1 VYFLLVY
8 VITAPEG
15 DRIYDKKHTCFFC
28 HKEYSKIAR
37 HLEQLHVEV
46 EEVKTALKYD
56 PNDPKRVEQ
65 FEKLCR
71 MGNFNHNMKV
81 LDINEGEL
89 KVVRRPPANAK
100 VNPKDY
106 LPCKFCHGFFLD
118 NELWRHAP
126 KCKFRNEE
134 TESSSKR
141 MKYDGKFMLAAGQFP
156 SGCTKLLSEKVVSKM
171 ACDSI
176 SLIVQSDET
185 ILKLGAQLL
194 EKRGTEKA
202 TEVSQKMRLLGR
214 VVQEGRKLVGTE
226 VTLKELLK
234 SRHFDRLIDCARN
247 MAGFKENDGSSSK
260 KSFKAPGTAVHCGY
274 EIKRAAVIIRCQALR
289 EMDMKKKDEID
300 VFLQL
305 FDAEWHNRVTT
316 PALNNLSLK
325 KHNKP
330 DVLPLTD
337 DLLAVRNY
345 VVGRIAVLTEK
356 VRKSA
361 TRDNW
366 RELAEV
372 TLSRMIMFNKRRG
385 KYYHC

>member
-37 HLEQLHVEV
+37 HLEQVHGEE

-141 MKYDGKFMLAAGQFP
+141 MKYDGKFMLAAGQ
-156 SGCTKLLSEKVVSKM
+156 L
-171 ACDSI
+171 
-176 SLIVQSDET
+176 
-185 ILKLGAQLL
+185 
-194 EKRGTEKA
+194 
-202 TEVSQKMRLLGR
+202 
-214 VVQEGRKLVGTE
+214 
-226 VTLKELLK
+226 
-234 SRHFDRLIDCARN
+234 
-247 MAGFKENDGSSSK
+247 
-260 KSFKAPGTAVHCGY
+260 
-274 EIKRAAVIIRCQALR
+274 
-289 EMDMKKKDEID
+289 
-300 VFLQL
+300 
-305 FDAEWHNRVTT
+305 TT

-337 DLLAVRNY
+337 DLFAVRNY

-372 TLSRMIMFNKRRG
+372 TLSSVLSRFLPYR
-385 KYYHC
+385 